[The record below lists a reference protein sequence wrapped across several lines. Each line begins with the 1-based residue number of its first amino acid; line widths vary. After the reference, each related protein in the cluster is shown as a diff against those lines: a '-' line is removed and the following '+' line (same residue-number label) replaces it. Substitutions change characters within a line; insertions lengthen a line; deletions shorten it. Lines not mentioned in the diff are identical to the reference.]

1 MLLIPP
7 CEVDIIATLLTYSNA
22 GIAQSAKIGDGLK
35 QDWIIG
41 FKYKLKQ

>member
-35 QDWIIG
+35 QEVLGLLDLNIN
-41 FKYKLKQ
+41 